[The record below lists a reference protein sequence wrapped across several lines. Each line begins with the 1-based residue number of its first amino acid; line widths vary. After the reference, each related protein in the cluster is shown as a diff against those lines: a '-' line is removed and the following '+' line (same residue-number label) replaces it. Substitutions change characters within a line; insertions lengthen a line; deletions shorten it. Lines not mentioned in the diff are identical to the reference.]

1 MKDRKNFFGHLAL
14 WGTAFIWGTS
24 FVILKEALD
33 SIGTMWVLAL
43 RFIIAAALLLLAAGK
58 RLNTLGRDGL
68 RGGVLLGVCLA
79 AAYIFQTYGLK
90 YTTPGKNAF
99 LTATYCVLVP
109 FMVWA
114 FFKRRPNAANIIA
127 AFMCVFGFGLVSL
140 SGTSPFNVGDAL
152 TLVCGIFYAL
162 QIILTERFI
171 GDCDALSLT
180 GVEFGT
186 AAVICLAGAL
196 IFESAPV
203 GLSLELW
210 GSIAYMGVMCTAL
223 CFFLQTWGMRYTPSS
238 TAAVIMTFESVFAI
252 IISVIFYDEPV
263 TVRLICGFT
272 LIIASV
278 IISERAPLRLKK
290 IS

>member
-1 MKDRKNFFGHLAL
+1 MKRYLL
-14 WGTAFIWGTS
+14 
-24 FVILKEALD
+24 IL
-33 SIGTMWVLAL
+33 
-43 RFIIAAALLLLAAGK
+43 AAALLLLAAGK
-58 RLNTLGRDGL
+58 RLKTLGRDGL

-127 AFMCVFGFGLVSL
+127 AFMCVFGIGLVSL
-140 SGTSPFNVGDAL
+140 SGTSPFNIGDAL

>member
-1 MKDRKNFFGHLAL
+1 MKDRKNFLGHLAL

-58 RLNTLGRDGL
+58 RLKTLGRDGL

-114 FFKRRPNAANIIA
+114 FFKRRPNASNIIA
-127 AFMCVFGFGLVSL
+127 AFMCVFGIGLVSL

-186 AAVICLAGAL
+186 AAVI
-196 IFESAPV
+196 
-203 GLSLELW
+203 
-210 GSIAYMGVMCTAL
+210 
-223 CFFLQTWGMRYTPSS
+223 
-238 TAAVIMTFESVFAI
+238 MTFESVFAI

>member
-1 MKDRKNFFGHLAL
+1 MLYYLVA
-14 WGTAFIWGTS
+14 
-24 FVILKEALD
+24 
-33 SIGTMWVLAL
+33 
-43 RFIIAAALLLLAAGK
+43 IAAALLLLAAGK
-58 RLNTLGRDGL
+58 RLKTLGRDGL

-127 AFMCVFGFGLVSL
+127 AFMCVFGIGLVSL
-140 SGTSPFNVGDAL
+140 SGTSPFNIGDAL

-196 IFESAPV
+196 IFESAPA

>member
-1 MKDRKNFFGHLAL
+1 MKDRKNFLGHLAL

-43 RFIIAAALLLLAAGK
+43 RFLLAAALLLLAAGK
-58 RLNTLGRDGL
+58 RLKTLGRDGL

-127 AFMCVFGFGLVSL
+127 AFMCVFGIGLVSL
-140 SGTSPFNVGDAL
+140 SGTSPFNIGDAL

-263 TVRLICGFT
+263 TVRLICFFFLLLDW
-272 LIIASV
+272 LIMLEFEWI
-278 IISERAPLRLKK
+278 
-290 IS
+290 